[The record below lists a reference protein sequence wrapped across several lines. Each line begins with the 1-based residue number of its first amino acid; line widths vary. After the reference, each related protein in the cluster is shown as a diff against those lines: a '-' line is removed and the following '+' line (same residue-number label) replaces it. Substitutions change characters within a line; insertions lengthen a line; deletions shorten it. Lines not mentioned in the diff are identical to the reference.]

1 MTPRMAELRR
11 SLEAR
16 RRELLANVHERMR
29 VMRDEHETNP
39 VKGGMDDG
47 EVSEVDIQEDIEL
60 GLIQM
65 KAETLSLIDE
75 SIARLDAGVYGY
87 CSSCGGEIAMSRLRA
102 LPFAVRCL
110 ECEAQDEMNRLRT
123 RKDRSHSHYGDRSHL
138 LDPPGN

>member
-1 MTPRMAELRR
+1 MAELRR

-16 RRELLANVHERMR
+16 RRELLTSVHERMR
-29 VMRDEHETNP
+29 LIRDEHEANP
-39 VKGGMDDG
+39 VKRGMDDG

-65 KAETLSLIDE
+65 KAETLSRIDE

-87 CSSCGGEIAMSRLRA
+87 CSSCGGEIAMTRLRA

-123 RKDRSHSHYGDRSHL
+123 RRNRDHFHYEDRGHL
-138 LDPPGN
+138 VDPSRN